1 MLRRVTVSFKSQTNV
16 TIKTQAQ
23 KCPIIHQKFGSQS
36 ETLRLFTKVLSLTES
51 PQEIITKLLKH
62 LKDRLSRFCT
72 AHTLN
77 RQISFTV
84 KLLHHMGWY
93 HPPQY
98 RLFLR
103 NIWERKKEKCYFLL
117 DLRTCKGKS
126 TICSLFPLFFM
137 NIVMIIVSRCGRIR
151 SVVTMA
157 MLYY

>member
-103 NIWERKKEKCYFLL
+103 NIWERKKEKCHFFTGRTYVRAKVTFVSSDRSSYSDSVLL
-117 DLRTCKGKS
+117 LVRGKATFS
-126 TICSLFPLFFM
+126 DFDHFCQYI
-137 NIVMIIVSRCGRIR
+137 
-151 SVVTMA
+151 
-157 MLYY
+157 